1 MPRSGLIAIKM
12 GNSSYY
18 QNDGTNTH
26 VTILKVDECIVS
38 NIRTKEK
45 DGYNAV
51 QIASIEK
58 GKDISSVNKPQRKLF
73 SSIKIKAKKNY
84 KRI

>member
-1 MPRSGLIAIKM
+1 MPRSGLIATKM

-45 DGYNAV
+45 DGYNALKLSAFDV
-51 QIASIEK
+51 KESK
-58 GKDISSVNKPQRKLF
+58 ISKPIQGVFKKLDL
-73 SSIKIKAKKNY
+73 KPKKF
-84 KRI
+84 I